1 MGGRQSN
8 PVSNWFND
16 MADRARRAA
25 EEAARRAR
33 EAAQMAMQQTR
44 NFEENNNI
52 IRIEKDVNNIRGQ
65 NQKLQKHIN
74 DERHLLW
81 KDSRENDNKIFG
93 LNQQIGYY
101 TEENRKLQEDDANY
115 KNIIKN
121 ADSYS
126 KRMMPTKYHQD
137 NILSI
142 IDLTLNK
149 AKLYESIK
157 TETDTV
163 IATIPELKILYSS
176 DGQTVEYEK
185 QKLVGLDD
193 TNTILFFLYYIL
205 FIAFAIM
212 VIFINKTMSKYSKA
226 GIIILLL
233 VYPFIIYK
241 IQRVVYLGLNWL
253 YMYLERNTYHN
264 GY

>member
-33 EAAQMAMQQTR
+33 EAAQMAMQQAR

-52 IRIEKDVNNIRGQ
+52 IRIERDINNIRGQ
-65 NQKLQKHIN
+65 NQRLQNHIN
-74 DERHLLW
+74 TERYLLW

-93 LNQQIGYY
+93 LNQHIGYY

-121 ADSYS
+121 ADAYS
-126 KRMMPTKYHQD
+126 KRMTPSKYHQD

-163 IATIPELKILYSS
+163 IATMPELETLYSS
-176 DGQTVEYEK
+176 DSQKVEYEK

-205 FIAFAIM
+205 FIVFAIM
-212 VIFINKTMSKYSKA
+212 VIFINKTISKYSKA
-226 GIIILLL
+226 AIIIILFIYPL
-233 VYPFIIYK
+233 VIYK
-241 IQRVVYLGLNWL
+241 IQRVVYLGLNGL
-253 YMYLERNTYHN
+253 YMYLEKNTYRN
-264 GY
+264 EY